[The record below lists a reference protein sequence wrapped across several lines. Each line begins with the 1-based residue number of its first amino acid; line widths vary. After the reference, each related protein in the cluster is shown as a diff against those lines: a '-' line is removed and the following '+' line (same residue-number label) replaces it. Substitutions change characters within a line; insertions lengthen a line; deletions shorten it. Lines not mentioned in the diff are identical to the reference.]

1 MMEIKAEEKQND
13 LAVLANSLAS
23 HSFKTGREYTKK
35 LFQKM
40 STADYVAMWIL
51 SRSMENEVG
60 DSKIYLEDIAR
71 TLKLSMGKVSK
82 IVKELQERG
91 LVKWKHDGAGEEGT
105 YIVITENGISSVK
118 KQQKILEKF
127 YKTVIEEYGEEQ
139 FVRLLGQIAELE
151 EIMNRVIDEIGGN

>member
-1 MMEIKAEEKQND
+1 MTETNVQINKND
-13 LAVLANSLAS
+13 LAALANNFAS
-23 HSFKTGREYTKK
+23 HSFKTKEYTKK

-51 SRSMENEVG
+51 SKSIDTEAS

-71 TLKLSMGKVSK
+71 SLKLSMGKVSK
-82 IVKELQERG
+82 IVRELQSRG

-105 YIVITENGISSVK
+105 YIVITENGISSVIE
-118 KQQKILEKF
+118 QQKILEKF

-139 FVRLLGQIAELE
+139 FIQLLGQIAELE
-151 EIMNRVIDEIGGN
+151 EVMNGVIDEIGGK